1 MTMGSKATGY
11 GLRATARRGAC
22 APSVLAVSRS
32 LLAVGCG
39 VAALSA
45 HAEKT
50 FAVPKTAEGIGTSP
64 AGGAASVM
72 LALLL
77 VLAAIFAAAW
87 VMRRLRA
94 GTAATRGAM
103 EVLADLPLGTKERA
117 VLIRVGKEQLL
128 LGVAPGCVNTLQVFP
143 EGKGPV
149 VPGARTETGGDP
161 AKPDFKAILR
171 RSVGL

>member
-1 MTMGSKATGY
+1 MTIGSQATGY
-11 GLRATARRGAC
+11 GLRVTAGRGAR
-22 APSVLAVSRS
+22 ASNVLAVSRS
-32 LLAVGCG
+32 LLAVGCL
-39 VAALSA
+39 ATFSA

-50 FAVPKTAEGIGTSP
+50 FAVPKAAEGINASP

-94 GTAATRGAM
+94 GTEATRGAM

-117 VLIRVGKEQLL
+117 VLVRVGKEQLL
-128 LGVAPGCVNTLQVFP
+128 LGVAPGRVNTLHVFP
-143 EGKGPV
+143 EGQGPV
-149 VPGARTETGGDP
+149 IPGERTETGGDL

>member
-1 MTMGSKATGY
+1 MKMERRAAGY
-11 GLRATARRGAC
+11 GLRATVRGCGRAHRT
-22 APSVLAVSRS
+22 LAIARS
-32 LLAVGCG
+32 LVAVAGCF
-39 VAALSA
+39 AASA
-45 HAEKT
+45 HADKS
-50 FAVPKTAEGIGTSP
+50 FAVPQVAEGITASP

-77 VLAAIFAAAW
+77 VLAAVFVSAW
-87 VMRRLRA
+87 LMRRLRA

-128 LGVAPGCVNTLQVFP
+128 LGVAPGRVNTLHVFP
-143 EGKGPV
+143 EGSDPV
-149 VPGARTETGGDP
+149 VPGERSAAGSDV

>member
-1 MTMGSKATGY
+1 MKMRTAATGY
-11 GLRATARRGAC
+11 GLRATARTRA
-22 APSVLAVSRS
+22 ARYLAVARC
-32 LLAVGCG
+32 LLTVGSCF
-39 VAALSA
+39 AAAA
-45 HAEKT
+45 HAEKS
-50 FAVPKTAEGIGTSP
+50 FAVPKAAEGMAAST

-77 VLAAIFAAAW
+77 VLAAVFAAAW

-128 LGVAPGCVNTLQVFP
+128 LGVAPGRVNTLHVFP
-143 EGKGPV
+143 EGSGPV
-149 VPGARTETGGDP
+149 TPTEQDVAGTAV

>member
-1 MTMGSKATGY
+1 MKTHLQK
-11 GLRATARRGAC
+11 
-22 APSVLAVSRS
+22 VSR
-32 LLAVGCG
+32 VT
-39 VAALSA
+39 AALVAVPCCVVTSA
-45 HAEKT
+45 HAEKS
-50 FAVPKTAEGIGTSP
+50 FAVPKAAEGITASP

-77 VLAAIFAAAW
+77 VLAAVFAAAW

-128 LGVAPGCVNTLQVFP
+128 LGVAPGRVNTLHVFP
-143 EGKGPV
+143 EGSGPV
-149 VPGARTETGGDP
+149 APGEGTDAGGAT
-161 AKPDFKAILR
+161 AKTDFKAILR